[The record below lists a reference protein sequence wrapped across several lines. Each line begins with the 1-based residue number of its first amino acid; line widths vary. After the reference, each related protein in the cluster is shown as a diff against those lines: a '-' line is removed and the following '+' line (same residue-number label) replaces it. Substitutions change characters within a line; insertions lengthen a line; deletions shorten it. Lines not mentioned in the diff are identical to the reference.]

1 MDFLV
6 SFFFIIIATILGI
19 SIGLLLD
26 IRSYLKIAFIVLC
39 LFIPMELYNNFVINR
54 NKSIPRPNSQPNSQP
69 NTTMLE
75 AQPNTTMLQAQPNIT
90 MLQAQQNT
98 PTLQAQP
105 NTPTLQ
111 AQAKFARQKDLDDTK
126 YGIFKHTASNG
137 EEKDALPLDGLDPQT
152 LLSKLNYIHYA
163 TSNPY
168 KPITYTEYKTH
179 ADKYLDQDGTKL
191 SAQNIDPVLLSYSKA
206 HYPQLTNDQIDA
218 RDCLNNGSSK
228 DSCFQSAQL
237 FYNVKNNFTI
247 LNKGVNEDNANLIIK
262 EDFCNSMIL
271 DPNQRYQQ
279 ILFKNAPSGNLDV
292 ALDSESNE
300 RIHLNESTSLCRH
313 CKLAKCSSDYCSLQN
328 NLFM

>member
-19 SIGLLLD
+19 AIGFLLD

-54 NKSIPRPNSQPNSQP
+54 NKNIPRPNSQPNSQP
-69 NTTMLE
+69 NTTMLPTQ
-75 AQPNTTMLQAQPNIT
+75 ANTIT
-90 MLQAQQNT
+90 L
-98 PTLQAQP
+98 PT
-105 NTPTLQ
+105 
-111 AQAKFARQKDLDDTK
+111 QAKFARQKDLDDTK

-191 SAQNIDPVLLSYSKA
+191 SPQNIDPVLLGYSKA
-206 HYPQLTNDQIDA
+206 HYPQLTSDQIDA

-228 DSCFQSAQL
+228 ESCFQSAQL
-237 FYNVKNNFTI
+237 FYNVKNNVFNTNTLNTNI

-262 EDFCNSMIL
+262 EDFSNPMIL
-271 DPNQRYQQ
+271 DPNQRYQR

-300 RIHLNESTSLCRH
+300 RIHLDESTSLCRN
-313 CKLAKCSSDYCSLQN
+313 CKLTKCRSDYCSLQN

>member
-1 MDFLV
+1 M
-6 SFFFIIIATILGI
+6 
-19 SIGLLLD
+19 
-26 IRSYLKIAFIVLC
+26 
-39 LFIPMELYNNFVINR
+39 
-54 NKSIPRPNSQPNSQP
+54 
-69 NTTMLE
+69 
-75 AQPNTTMLQAQPNIT
+75 
-90 MLQAQQNT
+90 
-98 PTLQAQP
+98 
-105 NTPTLQ
+105 
-111 AQAKFARQKDLDDTK
+111 
-126 YGIFKHTASNG
+126 
-137 EEKDALPLDGLDPQT
+137 DPQT

-191 SAQNIDPVLLSYSKA
+191 SAQNIDPVLLGYSKA
-206 HYPQLTNDQIDA
+206 YYPQLTSDQIDA

-279 ILFKNAPSGNLDV
+279 ILFKNAPNGNLDV
-292 ALDSESNE
+292 ALDSVSNE